1 MLRVLLTL
9 PFCFLK
15 KRRENHN
22 SIASNS
28 PTPEA
33 ILLWTQHAV
42 SLDNIIHL
50 LAHPGGD
57 EPQQVGGDSDW
68 PVKRNMKSKVTSLIT
83 NDLPV
88 LSGIE
93 RITTLVNQNTF
104 ANVHIRRNN
113 ASQDYLVK
121 KPQQMFLHFIG
132 YPIIP
137 TYLSI
142 RQVLQHLV

>member
-1 MLRVLLTL
+1 MSTFPLS
-9 PFCFLK
+9 FLK

-22 SIASNS
+22 SIACAS

-42 SLDNIIHL
+42 GLNNVSHL
-50 LAHPGGD
+50 IAHPGGD

-68 PVKRNMKSKVTSLIT
+68 PVKGNMKSKVTSLRT

-88 LSGIE
+88 LSRIE
-93 RITTLVNQNTF
+93 RINTLVNQNTF

-113 ASQDYLVK
+113 ASQDDLVK
-121 KPQQMFLHFIG
+121 KVQQIMPELNACMFQHFIG

-137 TYLSI
+137 T
-142 RQVLQHLV
+142 